1 MLDLLYPPLDWRD
14 WRDDWPLAS
23 CSRFVQAG
31 GLRWHV
37 QQQGRGPVMVLL
49 HGTGASTHTWRDL
62 MPVWTRE
69 FTVLS
74 VDLPGHAF
82 TGMADA
88 ALMTLPGMAQGLQAL
103 LQTLAIKPAVLV
115 GHSAGAA
122 VAAEMVLQTRS
133 ADKPLLVALNPAW
146 LPMHGWAGWLFAPA
160 AKLVTLNPLSGW
172 LMAKQAMRGD
182 LVQRVLADFHDG
194 KVSIESAEGFIRQVI
209 GWREFIRAVYEKVGV
224 AQRTTNAMQHYR
236 PLNWS
241 HLSDLTLFKNVGQKL
256 VQHAYAHHI
265 ERLMLLGNFF
275 FLSETHPDE
284 VYRFFMTY
292 FIDAYDWVMVPNVY
306 GMSQYAD
313 GGLMTT
319 KPYFS
324 GSNYLKKQGFK
335 TDADGAALFDALFWH
350 FVDKHQERLRKN
362 MRTVQMVAN
371 WNRMLPEKKAAHLER
386 AALYF
391 ETGQ

>member
-1 MLDLLYPPLDWRD
+1 MLDFLYPPLDWRD

-182 LVQRVLADFHDG
+182 LVQRVLQG
-194 KVSIESAEGFIRQVI
+194 TGSRLSAGSVALYKRLFSQPVHVRGVLTMMERWDLPAWSPHLAQLDSPVLILCGEEDRTIDPLSTRPLLQRLAQAHHELLP
-209 GWREFIRAVYEKVGV
+209 GLGHLAHEEAPGQV
-224 AQRTTNAMQHYR
+224 AQRVSA
-236 PLNWS
+236 
-241 HLSDLTLFKNVGQKL
+241 
-256 VQHAYAHHI
+256 
-265 ERLMLLGNFF
+265 
-275 FLSETHPDE
+275 
-284 VYRFFMTY
+284 
-292 FIDAYDWVMVPNVY
+292 WV
-306 GMSQYAD
+306 
-313 GGLMTT
+313 T
-319 KPYFS
+319 
-324 GSNYLKKQGFK
+324 
-335 TDADGAALFDALFWH
+335 
-350 FVDKHQERLRKN
+350 
-362 MRTVQMVAN
+362 
-371 WNRMLPEKKAAHLER
+371 AAHGEKDHSAR
-386 AALYF
+386 
-391 ETGQ
+391 